1 MIYASKGIE
10 LGVYLVPMSYR
21 SKFGGLGAKQ
31 AVQQAEK
38 LFFDHALVSC
48 QNKIVGAVAAIQT
61 QAPSDFHG
69 DLNYGEVFIRDNV
82 PVMVYLMLKGRSE
95 VVRHFLDTS
104 FSLQSTTVPTVGI
117 FPTSFTEKDG
127 KVLADYGQRA
137 IGRVASVD
145 ASLWIP
151 ILAHLYVKKTGDRD
165 WACQSKIQMGVMRL
179 LTLLLRPRFHHAP
192 TLYVPDAAFMIDRPL
207 DVWGAPLEIQTLLY
221 GALLCCA
228 SLLKTDLATK
238 GIERLPVD
246 GNLPRNQIPRDPF
259 TAQQVQQYVAAIAC
273 AKALRRY
280 LLRHY
285 WVNSKSIQVL
295 RQRPN
300 EEYGDRAMNEYN
312 IRTETIPHWLQDW
325 LGKRGGY
332 LLGNIRTG
340 KPDFRFF
347 TLGNCLG
354 ALFDVL
360 SYNQQ
365 EALFYLVAQMPL
377 RICHPPLDDEDWRR
391 DTGYDPKNRPWSYHN
406 GGHWPCL
413 LWFLTAA
420 VLRLPQNYPGINGNF
435 QEIMRELLQSS
446 YQMLI
451 EQLPVQRWAE
461 YFDGPTGLWTGQQ
474 TRYQQTW
481 TIVGFLLVHHLIEVN
496 PADAN
501 ILDVPRLKDFC

>member
-1 MIYASKGIE
+1 LGKGQSKALDLEQAIAQAEE
-10 LGVYLVPMSYR
+10 L
-21 SKFGGLGAKQ
+21 FWKQ
-31 AVQQAEK
+31 A
-38 LFFDHALVSC
+38 LVTC
-48 QNKIVGAVAAIQT
+48 QNRTVGAVAAIQNHS
-61 QAPSDFHG
+61 PGDFHG

-82 PVMVYLMLKGRSE
+82 PVMVYLMIKGKTE

-104 FSLQSTTVPTVGI
+104 FSLQSTKTPTVGI
-117 FPTSFTEKDG
+117 FPTSFTERDG
-127 KVLADYGQRA
+127 LVMADYGQRA

-151 ILAHLYVKKTGDRD
+151 ILAHLYVQKTGDTE
-165 WACQSKIQMGVMRL
+165 WAAQSKIQVGLTQL

-228 SLLKTDLATK
+228 KLLKIGLAHK
-238 GIERLPVD
+238 GIVNPPVD
-246 GNLPRNQIPRDPF
+246 GNLPRHQIPRDPF
-259 TAQQVQQYVAAIAC
+259 TAQQVKHYVGAIAC
-273 AKALRRY
+273 AKDLRRY

-300 EEYGDRAMNEYN
+300 EEYGDRAVNEYN

-365 EALFYLVAQMPL
+365 EALFYLIAQNQKDLVAQMPL

-413 LWFLTAA
+413 LWFLCAGA
-420 VLRLPQNYPGINGNF
+420 LRLPQVYEGVDSEF
-435 QEIMRELLQSS
+435 QEVTRELLESS
-446 YQMLI
+446 YKLLL
-451 EQLPVQRWAE
+451 EQLPAQRWAE

-474 TRYQQTW
+474 TRYYQTW
-481 TIVGFLLVHHLIEVN
+481 TIVGFLLVHHLLDVD
-496 PADAN
+496 PTAAR
-501 ILDVPRLKDFC
+501 ILDVPSLKDLCRSSST